1 MNKENDFY
9 KDMIK
14 TAPMAYALHKLELD
28 ESGQPADY
36 VFLDMNKAFEQ
47 MTGLSHDDV
56 INKRVTEA
64 IPGIK
69 EGKFDWIAYYGELT
83 LTNTESTFVEYSD
96 PLQRWYRVF
105 AYTPQS
111 MHFITLFIDISHEI
125 ENQEKL
131 HRLKQQLASVA
142 DTQKEL
148 ICRFTPDTT
157 LTFVN
162 DAYCKAFGKT
172 RDELLGNSFL
182 ELIPE
187 KERQEVLN
195 KISALKKH
203 KKPNTYE
210 HRVSTANDEIGWQE
224 WTDYPVLDSNGVLS
238 EIQSVGYDI
247 TKRRAAEE
255 KMQRSE
261 KRFRSL
267 FEQTNDAV
275 VIMDMQG
282 NHLEAN
288 KRAAE
293 MLGYSEQEIVRLS
306 YRDISVEQGK
316 SEEVLRKLLEG
327 KQVKPFERRFKKKD
341 GTIID
346 VEINVELAKDD
357 HGKPSHIQS
366 VARDI
371 TQRKIREAEHQRLF
385 DQYNMILETTQDAIF
400 LVEVTS
406 GGGFRF
412 IRNNRTHQKE
422 TGFSDDL
429 FAGKTPEE
437 LVGKELGATI
447 SSNYQRCVNKKETIS
462 YEETPAL
469 SGQARTYSTLLSPVL
484 EKGKVKYIV
493 GSSRDITENKRT
505 EQQLNKKDAL
515 QSLLITLATELINI
529 PLEEVDRQINRM
541 LHKIGEFT
549 GLDRVYVFI
558 HNYDKEITR
567 NTHEWCAEGIKPEIE
582 NLQATPFS
590 FFTDWHE
597 KHSRGEDIYIP
608 RVSDMPREHPMRAVL
623 ESQNIKSLLLLPLL
637 YQKNNIGFVGFDS
650 VRHERMFEK
659 DEINLLKVLSLMISN
674 MEEWRKAQERL
685 QKSQRRYKM
694 LVENLNEVIY
704 TLDTQAFITYISPNI
719 EYLIGFTINE
729 VLGKHFVDFVHPED
743 KNDRIAQFK
752 KILSGISEPAEY
764 RLLKKDG
771 TSLWIRTNARPI
783 LEKGKLKGVQGA
795 LTDITDL
802 KQYQKDLIKA
812 KDKAQESDRF
822 KSAFLANMS
831 HEIRTPMN
839 GILGFTE
846 LLKDHHYEDD
856 RQREFVEIIEQSGH
870 RMLNLIND
878 IIDVSKIES
887 GQMPVSM
894 SEVNVNQEMEAV
906 YSFFLPRCT
915 KENKNVELQLC
926 IPDQPKFISTDQTK
940 LQSILSNLVSNA
952 FKFTNAGEVSMGY
965 VEKSGQL
972 EFFVRDTGTGIKEEK
987 LDSLFDRF
995 FQADPM
1001 DASNDEG
1008 AGLGLAITKAFVALL
1023 GGQIWVKSEYGSG
1036 TVFYFSLPDTSSHVY
1051 SKS

>member
-47 MTGLSHDDV
+47 MTGLSHEQD
-56 INKRVTEA
+56 INRRVSEA

-210 HRVSTANDEIGWQE
+210 HRVITANDEIGWQE
-224 WTDYPVLDSNGVLS
+224 CTDYPVLDSNGVLS

-261 KRFRSL
+261 KRFRS
-267 FEQTNDAV
+267 
-275 VIMDMQG
+275 
-282 NHLEAN
+282 
-288 KRAAE
+288 
-293 MLGYSEQEIVRLS
+293 
-306 YRDISVEQGK
+306 
-316 SEEVLRKLLEG
+316 
-327 KQVKPFERRFKKKD
+327 
-341 GTIID
+341 
-346 VEINVELAKDD
+346 
-357 HGKPSHIQS
+357 
-366 VARDI
+366 
-371 TQRKIREAEHQRLF
+371 LF

-582 NLQATPFS
+582 NLRATPFS

-783 LEKGKLKGVQGA
+783 LEEGKLKGVQGA

-812 KDKAQESDRF
+812 KDKAQESDRL

>member
-47 MTGLSHDDV
+47 MTGLSHEQD
-56 INKRVTEA
+56 INRRVSEA

-261 KRFRSL
+261 KRFRS
-267 FEQTNDAV
+267 
-275 VIMDMQG
+275 
-282 NHLEAN
+282 
-288 KRAAE
+288 
-293 MLGYSEQEIVRLS
+293 
-306 YRDISVEQGK
+306 
-316 SEEVLRKLLEG
+316 
-327 KQVKPFERRFKKKD
+327 
-341 GTIID
+341 
-346 VEINVELAKDD
+346 
-357 HGKPSHIQS
+357 
-366 VARDI
+366 
-371 TQRKIREAEHQRLF
+371 LF

>member
-224 WTDYPVLDSNGVLS
+224 CTDYPVLDSNGVLS

-261 KRFRSL
+261 KRFRS
-267 FEQTNDAV
+267 
-275 VIMDMQG
+275 
-282 NHLEAN
+282 
-288 KRAAE
+288 
-293 MLGYSEQEIVRLS
+293 
-306 YRDISVEQGK
+306 
-316 SEEVLRKLLEG
+316 
-327 KQVKPFERRFKKKD
+327 
-341 GTIID
+341 
-346 VEINVELAKDD
+346 
-357 HGKPSHIQS
+357 
-366 VARDI
+366 
-371 TQRKIREAEHQRLF
+371 LF

-812 KDKAQESDRF
+812 KDKAQESDRL